1 MLELEVEFLPRA
13 DYLKRLCSRG
23 WEPHV
28 RNHALD
34 WILKGLS
41 EWESSCGC
49 QRSRR
54 CKIKNTGTGIG
65 EDFVCSSA
73 KKVGKYIEEHAAA
86 KEKMSLFSL
95 ASWTRRCL
103 EKLIATS
110 VRIPQAVMN
119 KLVEDEAHLEKKID
133 EMKVNDEKN
142 LALSLLLES
151 VMNPTQPLH
160 PITNLFGT
168 NDAEITSENGASL

>member
-1 MLELEVEFLPRA
+1 
-13 DYLKRLCSRG
+13 
-23 WEPHV
+23 
-28 RNHALD
+28 
-34 WILKGLS
+34 
-41 EWESSCGC
+41 
-49 QRSRR
+49 
-54 CKIKNTGTGIG
+54 
-65 EDFVCSSA
+65 
-73 KKVGKYIEEHAAA
+73 
-86 KEKMSLFSL
+86 MSLFSL

-119 KLVEDEAHLEKKID
+119 KLVEDEAHLEKKMD